1 MLGRI
6 FGLAALTALPL
17 AGLIGVQHFNDYQ
30 RLHAGAHAEALHHSQ
45 AIAAE
50 YDRLLTGAQSLL
62 IAMSRRTSVGQRDA
76 AACRTILVDMM
87 AEVPSYSA
95 LAAFD
100 LAGRPVCAT
109 YSLPP
114 NETVATRDFFRQSL
128 SSGGFTLG
136 SAVRGRNSGR
146 LQLPAAMPFVG
157 MDGQIAGVAMVVID
171 LEWISRLIATR
182 GGGSDAA
189 VVIADRNGTVIMRT
203 PPLPDPTGRQ
213 LAPPLPPPLQDMLG
227 AGKPGTV
234 VGAGLDGTRRIWGYS
249 PLSISPKDLFVAAG
263 LDEGVAIAT
272 INSTMIRSL
281 TTSLALLALSLIA
294 GIVGGWVLLREKVA
308 APAAADLT
316 TPRETTTGFSVV
328 RRLTRV
334 AHESVSADT
343 KRPD

>member
-17 AGLIGVQHFNDYQ
+17 AGLIGSHHLNDYQ
-30 RLHAGAHAEALHHSQ
+30 RLQAGAHAEALHHSQ

-62 IAMSRRTSVGQRDA
+62 IAVSRRTSVRNRDA
-76 AACRTILVDMM
+76 ATCRAALIDMM

-100 LAGRPVCAT
+100 LAGRPFCAT
-109 YSLPP
+109 YALPP

-128 SSGGFTLG
+128 LTGGFTLG
-136 SAVRGRNSGR
+136 SAVRGRSSGR
-146 LQLPAAMPFVG
+146 LQLPAAMPFAG
-157 MDGQIAGVAMVVID
+157 EDGQIAGVVMVVID

-263 LDEGVAIAT
+263 IDEGIALAAI
-272 INSTMIRSL
+272 NRTMLRAL

-294 GIVGGWVLLREKVA
+294 GMVGGWVLLRGNVA
-308 APAAADLT
+308 APAEADLSA
-316 TPRETTTGFSVV
+316 PRDAAAGFSVV

-334 AHESVSADT
+334 ARDSVAADT
-343 KRPD
+343 KRSG